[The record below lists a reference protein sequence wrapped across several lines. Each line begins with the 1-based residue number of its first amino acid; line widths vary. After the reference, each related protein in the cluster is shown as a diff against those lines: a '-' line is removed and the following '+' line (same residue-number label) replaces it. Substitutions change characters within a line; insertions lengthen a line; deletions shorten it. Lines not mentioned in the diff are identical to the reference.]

1 MTRRLGRRAVLSAL
15 AATSLAG
22 CALPGEERA
31 TPAATP
37 DPVELPYASDDPAE
51 NLDRARGFAV
61 QNRTAAEY
69 FLTVAV
75 DAPDRTLFVESQTL
89 DPFGVFRTGDIV
101 QQRGTYRVVVE
112 TGAGDRAVHGWVV
125 WPGVEGFEAFL
136 DESGLRT
143 VQSVFCGPEC
153 RPLSVGGES
162 VDLPYRAPEA
172 DVGTRTAALS
182 VRNATP
188 AEQPVGVELRDRDRR
203 VLDYEYAVPPGVGVQ
218 LPATRTPGVFDL
230 RLAADGETWAGE
242 WHVPE
247 ERHVRFAVGAD
258 GIRPDCRDRT
268 PGLAVTRLQNADGD
282 PHRVRI
288 DIRTDGDLVAA
299 RTYDVPPRSSL
310 PEVSLGGVSDTDDE
324 TESTATDDDGTATDG
339 ETPAENG
346 APTLPATTADADR
359 YDLRVVV
366 DGDRELTATWTICYP
381 DDELAVE
388 IASDGGPQ
396 LFSPTR
402 GLIRVSPSR

>member
-1 MTRRLGRRAVLSAL
+1 VTRRLGRRAVLSAL
-15 AATSLAG
+15 AGTSLAG
-22 CALPGEERA
+22 CALPGDERA
-31 TPAATP
+31 TPTATP

-61 QNRTAAEY
+61 QNRTAAEH

-89 DPFGVFRTGDIV
+89 DPFGVFRTGEV
-101 QQRGTYRVVVE
+101 VRRRGTYRVVIE

-136 DESGLRT
+136 DGSGLRT

-162 VDLPYRAPEA
+162 VDLPYRAPDA
-172 DVGTRTAALS
+172 DAGTRAAALS
-182 VRNATP
+182 VRNATTT
-188 AEQPVGVELRDRDRR
+188 AQTLALAVTDRGRR
-203 VLDYEYAVPPGVGVQ
+203 VLDYEYALPPGVGVQ
-218 LPATRTPGVFDL
+218 LPVTRTPGVFDL

-258 GIRPDCRDRT
+258 GVRPDCRDRT

-288 DIRTDGDLVAA
+288 EIAADDAIVAA
-299 RTYDVPPRSSL
+299 RTYDVPPRSSI

-324 TESTATDDDGTATDG
+324 TESTATDD

-346 APTLPATTADADR
+346 TPTLPATTADADR

-366 DGDRELTATWTICYP
+366 DGDRELTATWTICDP

-388 IASDGGPQ
+388 IASDGAPQ